1 MGLDI
6 RLGPLRADGFN
17 IMRSGV
23 RWLCEPGQYCRPNQI
38 FAYCNLTLE
47 PTGGR
52 LAGPSPFAEE
62 LELQI
67 GIASRVGG
75 RVFANAEAARGGYLS
90 IRSVDLWDPD
100 YVVATFEPEDGAGI
114 SDASSRARLL
124 ALAGRRMTDLA
135 DTHSGLLPGWHARS
149 RGWWCDEGETPLTLL
164 ALGVCDVTG
173 VMLGEECAFFEM
185 FESVP
190 QAAQMVVVPDH
201 PLAPA
206 VPVLLDQ
213 LRRTPAQFDALSE
226 DLQSFFARPNVKP
239 TPNDLSFAGI
249 MLSMMQRNPIREN
262 YSVFTPRGLLS
273 LGPADAVLLSLAVEP
288 TSILRH
294 KKLGCHV
301 HIMRHHQTA
310 AGPAMR
316 AWLSEAFEPVKRSI
330 SDIKRDYETMIDSI
344 ARTTG
349 GRVIVLN
356 RMSTSGHE
364 DISNYMAFDAPMS
377 DTLTYISA
385 KETNLMLEDIA
396 AEREIYIID
405 VDAIAADVGGAE
417 HLPDGIHQSGEM
429 QTLLRQELRAALD
442 QIGQSAA
449 RTAAVR

>member
-1 MGLDI
+1 MGLNI

-23 RWLCEPGQYCRPNQI
+23 RWLCEPGQYCRPNQV

-90 IRSVDLWDPD
+90 IRSVDQWDPD
-100 YVVATFEPEDGAGI
+100 YVVATFETD
-114 SDASSRARLL
+114 SDASKGSSNARLL

-135 DTHSGLLPGWHARS
+135 DTHSGLLPSWHARS
-149 RGWWCDEGETPLTLL
+149 RGWWCDEGETPQTVL
-164 ALGVCDVTG
+164 ALGVCDVVG
-173 VMLGEECAFFEM
+173 VMHGEQGAFLEM
-185 FESVP
+185 FEALP
-190 QAAQMVVVPDH
+190 DAAQMVVVPDH

-213 LRRTPAQFDALSE
+213 LRRTPQQFEALSE
-226 DLQSFFARPNVKP
+226 DLQAFFARPNVKP

-249 MLSMMQRNPIREN
+249 MLSMMQRNPIRET
-262 YSVFTPRGLLS
+262 YSAFSPRGLLN
-273 LGPADAVLLSLAVEP
+273 LGPADAVFLSLAVEP

-294 KKLGCHV
+294 KKLGYHI

-316 AWLSEAFEPVKRSI
+316 AWWSEAFEPVKRSVA
-330 SDIKRDYETMIDSI
+330 DIKRDYETLIDTI

-396 AEREIYIID
+396 AERELYIID
-405 VDAIAADVGGAE
+405 VDALAADIGGAE
-417 HLPDGIHQSGEM
+417 HLPDGIHQSGQM
-429 QTLLRQELRAALD
+429 QTLLRGQLRAALAE
-442 QIGQSAA
+442 IGKSAT
-449 RTAAVR
+449 RNAAVR